1 MLGSEPGAVPPP
13 PRPPLT
19 TAKGLARNVL
29 FSVATQAWIIVLA
42 LVTIRIVIHGLGA
55 DAYGIFVIAS
65 LLLGYA
71 AFLDLGLTAAVVRSI
86 AQYRTAGATV
96 GLERIIGTAFGTL
109 LILGLVG
116 GLALAL
122 LTPFAVGTLLHIP
135 TALQAD
141 ARFVFYLAAL
151 AFVLNMGLVIFAA
164 IPQGLQRLDLLSI
177 RNALLTTSTAIGQIA
192 VIEFRGGLRWL
203 AVVSFASNV
212 ASLAVFGILAPR
224 LLPGMSFRPRISLDA
239 LRELASFG
247 AKRFVSQAAVQAIF
261 QLDRIIVGVFLP
273 IRAVTFYS
281 VPLSITQRFLVFHG
295 SITNTYF
302 PAASELHGL
311 RDTARMRRLYLTT
324 LKLNAVLMFVLVA
337 LVGALAVPILDAWL
351 GSEFARGSAAILV
364 VLALGYGLAALA
376 GLSGQ
381 LTDASGHP
389 GWTAW
394 YAVGSAALN
403 IILSVTLVPRV
414 GAIGAAYAILIA
426 NGIGGLFFLT
436 VTQWRLLRLS
446 VGETLAQ
453 VVRPAAAGVLVAVA
467 GVLAAPHL
475 HGVAPVI
482 AALLAGGAI
491 YVVLTFALG
500 VWDTRERRLAKETII
515 AVLPFTRSLLGEG
528 QRKEGR

>member
-1 MLGSEPGAVPPP
+1 MLGGEPGPASPPP
-13 PRPPLT
+13 LPPLT
-19 TAKGLARNVL
+19 TPRGLARNIL
-29 FSVATQAWIIVLA
+29 FSVATQAWIIVLS
-42 LVTIRIVIHGLGA
+42 LVTIRIVIRGLGA
-55 DAYGIFVIAS
+55 DAYGVFVIAS
-65 LLLGYA
+65 LLLGYV
-71 AFLDLGLTAAVVRSI
+71 AFLDLGLTPAVVRSI
-86 AQYRTAGATV
+86 AQHRATSETV
-96 GLERIIGTAFGTL
+96 GLERIIRTAFGTL
-109 LILGLVG
+109 LILGLIG

-177 RNALLTTSTAIGQIA
+177 RNALLTTSTAIGQIV
-192 VIEFRGGLRWL
+192 VIELGGGLRWL

-212 ASLAVFGILAPR
+212 ASLAVFGVLAPR
-224 LLPGMSFRPRISLDA
+224 LLPGMNFRPRISLDA

-261 QLDRIIVGVFLP
+261 QFDRIIVGAFLP

-311 RDTARMRRLYLTT
+311 RDTPRMRRLYLTT
-324 LKLNAVLMFVLVA
+324 LKLNAVLMILLVA

-394 YAVGSAALN
+394 FAVGSAMVN
-403 IILSVTLVPRV
+403 IVLSVTLVPRV
-414 GAIGAAYAILIA
+414 GAIGAAYAILVA
-426 NGIGGLFFLT
+426 NGLGGLVFLT
-436 VTQWRLLRLS
+436 ITQWRLLQLS
-446 VGETLAQ
+446 ITETLAQ
-453 VVRPAAAGVLVAVA
+453 VIRPAAAGALVAA
-467 GVLAAPHL
+467 GEYLAAPHL
-475 HGVAPVI
+475 HGIAEVS
-482 AALLAGGAI
+482 AALVAGG
-491 YVVLTFALG
+491 VVYTLLTFVLG
-500 VWDTRERRLAKETII
+500 VWEARERRLAREAIV
-515 AVLPFTRSLLGEG
+515 ALLPFTRPILGEAP
-528 QRKEGR
+528 RKADR